1 MPDVAHIIHSGGLA
15 LIALIIFAESG
26 MFVGFFLPGDT
37 LLLSAGVFA
46 AKGQLSLASVI
57 IVVALAAIAGDNVG
71 YRIGKFFEHRLF
83 EREDGVLFKKEH
95 VERAEKFFERYGN
108 RTMLL
113 AHFVPIVRTFAPPV
127 AGIAEMP
134 FKQFF
139 IYDAIGDSTWA
150 ATVTLVGFWFGSR
163 IPNLDHYILL
173 AVAGVMVFSLG
184 PALYQL
190 FKLKTKRSRES
201 KNSKRS
207 DK

>member
-57 IVVALAAIAGDNVG
+57 LVVALAAIAGDNVG

-83 EREDGVLFKKEH
+83 EREDGVLFKREH
-95 VERAEKFFERYGN
+95 VEKAEKFFERYGS

-113 AHFVPIVRTFAPPV
+113 AHFVPIVRTFAPPL

-134 FKQFF
+134 FHQFF
-139 IYDAIGDSTWA
+139 IFDAIGDTAWA
-150 ATVTLVGFWFGSR
+150 ASVTLIGFWFGSR

-173 AVAGVMVFSLG
+173 VVAGVMVFSLG
-184 PALYQL
+184 PAIYQ
-190 FKLKTKRSRES
+190 FIKIKRQRRRS
-201 KNSKRS
+201 KKS
-207 DK
+207 

>member
-15 LIALIIFAESG
+15 LIAAIIFAESG

-46 AKGQLSLASVI
+46 ATGQLSLVSVI
-57 IVVALAAIAGDNVG
+57 IVVALAAIAGDNTG

-83 EREDGVLFKKEH
+83 DREEGVLFKHEH
-95 VERAEKFFERYGN
+95 VERAEKFFDRYGN

-127 AGIAEMP
+127 AGVAEMP

-139 IYDAIGDSTWA
+139 IYDAIGDTAWA
-150 ATVTLVGFWFGSR
+150 ITVTLVGFFFGSR
-163 IPNLDHYILL
+163 IHNLDHYILL
-173 AVAGVMVFSLG
+173 AVAGVMIFTLG
-184 PALYQL
+184 PAFYQL
-190 FKLKTKRSRES
+190 VKQLRRRS
-201 KNSKRS
+201 KK
-207 DK
+207 